1 MTVGDLIAR
10 LSCATPDRG
19 AIGLTDAVRQQT
31 VTAVAHDSR
40 RIRKRGAIFVAVKG
54 QQFDG
59 VQFAP
64 DAVARGAAIVVASG
78 DQPDGVQVPWLTV
91 TDSRLA
97 LAELSAAFNG
107 DPSQELTVVG
117 VTGTNGKTTTTYLL
131 ASIFEA
137 AGKPCGR
144 IGSVGYYTG
153 AGEKTAQWTTPEA
166 PDVQALLREM
176 VDHRCAACAVEV
188 SSHALAMRRVDG
200 TRFAAG
206 VFSNLTRDHL
216 DYHLDMEHYFS
227 TKQRLFDMLEKA
239 APAVINI
246 DDPYGMRLAS
256 VAGRPVTYSLN
267 GSADVTLDR
276 LESTM
281 DGSSLDIVSPRGRC
295 RVRTR
300 LPGRLNVYNVLAAVA
315 AAVALDVPLE
325 AIEVGVAGLEG
336 VPGRFETV
344 SSPADDV
351 RVIVDFAHTDDAL
364 RAMLTAVRE
373 LCDGRVIT
381 VFGCGGDRD
390 TAKRPLMGAVA
401 VRLSDLVV
409 VTSDNPRSEDPD
421 HIIAEICLGMESAGD
436 ASHPFHVGIAD
447 RSAAIEYA
455 IQQAECGDAVVL
467 AGKGHE
473 TLQIIGNERRPFND
487 RLVAQ
492 AALARRRCG
501 VMS

>member
-1 MTVGDLIAR
+1 MEC
-10 LSCATPDRG
+10 S
-19 AIGLTDAVRQQT
+19 
-31 VTAVAHDSR
+31 SR
-40 RIRKRGAIFVAVKG
+40 RMRWRA
-54 QQFDG
+54 
-59 VQFAP
+59 
-64 DAVARGAAIVVASG
+64 ARAIVVASG

-351 RVIVDFAHTDDAL
+351 RVIVDFAHTDDAPARHADGSSGVVRRTGNHRVRL
-364 RAMLTAVRE
+364 RRRPRHGQTAADGRRRGAAQRPGRGDVGQSAVR
-373 LCDGRVIT
+373 GS
-381 VFGCGGDRD
+381 G
-390 TAKRPLMGAVA
+390 
-401 VRLSDLVV
+401 
-409 VTSDNPRSEDPD
+409 
-421 HIIAEICLGMESAGD
+421 
-436 ASHPFHVGIAD
+436 SHH
-447 RSAAIEYA
+447 R
-455 IQQAECGDAVVL
+455 
-467 AGKGHE
+467 
-473 TLQIIGNERRPFND
+473 
-487 RLVAQ
+487 
-492 AALARRRCG
+492 
-501 VMS
+501 

>member
-10 LSCATPDRG
+10 LSGATPDRG
-19 AIGLTDAVRQQT
+19 AVSLTDAVRGQT
-31 VTAVAHDSR
+31 VTAIAHDSR
-40 RIRKRGAIFVAVKG
+40 RIKKRGAVFVAVKG

-59 VQFAP
+59 VRFAS
-64 DAVARGAAIVVASG
+64 DAVQRGAVIVVATCE
-78 DQPDGVQVPWLTV
+78 QPNGVQVPWLTV
-91 TDSRLA
+91 SDARLA
-97 LAELSAAFNG
+97 LAELSAAFYG

-131 ASIFEA
+131 AAIFEA
-137 AGKPCGR
+137 AGLACGR
-144 IGSVGYYTG
+144 IGSVGYFTG
-153 AGEKTAQWTTPEA
+153 VREKAAKWTTPEA
-166 PDVQALLREM
+166 PDIQALLREM
-176 VDHRCAACAVEV
+176 VDHRCTACAVEV

-216 DYHLDMEHYFS
+216 DYHPDMEHYFS
-227 TKQRLFDMLEKA
+227 TKQRLFDMLQRA

-246 DDPYGMRLAS
+246 DDPYGVRLAS
-256 VAGRPVTYSLN
+256 VAGRPVTYSLDR
-267 GSADVTLDR
+267 SADVTLGR
-276 LESTM
+276 LESTL
-281 DGSSLDIVSPRGRC
+281 DGSSIDILTPRGRC

-315 AAVALDVPLE
+315 TAAALDVPFE
-325 AIEVGVAGLEG
+325 AIELGVAAVEG

-390 TAKRPLMGAVA
+390 SAKRPLMGAVA
-401 VRLSDLVV
+401 DRLSDLVV
-409 VTSDNPRSEDPD
+409 VTSDNPRTEDPD
-421 HIIAEICLGMESAGD
+421 HIIAEIGLGMNSAD
-436 ASHPFHVGIAD
+436 DSSHPFHMAIAD

-455 IQQAECGDAVVL
+455 IQQAECGDTVVI

-473 TLQIIGNERRPFND
+473 TRQFIGNEGRPFND

-501 VMS
+501 VMF